1 MPREVGAYDAKT
13 HLPQLLRDVERGDRV
28 TITVRGKPVAE
39 LVPARRAG
47 GRTGDPVRAMQ
58 QFEPVRGVDPVVVAD
73 WIQEGRR

>member
-13 HLPQLLRDVERGDRV
+13 HLPQLLRDVEQGDRI

-39 LVPARRAG
+39 LVPA
-47 GRTGDPVRAMQ
+47 GRTVGRVGDAVRAMQ
-58 QFEPVRGVDPVVVAD
+58 HFEPVKGVDPAVVAD

>member
-13 HLPQLLRDVERGDRV
+13 HLPQLLRDVEQGDSI

-39 LVPARRAG
+39 LVPAQRTA
-47 GRTGDPVRAMQ
+47 GRTRDAVRAMQ
-58 QFEPVRGVDPVVVAD
+58 QFEPVKGLDPDMVAG

>member
-13 HLPQLLRDVERGDRV
+13 HLPQLLRDVEQGDSI

-39 LVPARRAG
+39 LVPARRASRRAG
-47 GRTGDPVRAMQ
+47 EAVRAMQ
-58 QFEPVRGVDPVVVAD
+58 QFEPVKGVEPETVGD

>member
-1 MPREVGAYDAKT
+1 MSREVGAYDAKT
-13 HLPQLLRDVERGDRV
+13 HLPQLLRDVERGDHV

-47 GRTGDPVRAMQ
+47 GRTGDAVRAMQ
-58 QFEPVRGVDPVVVAD
+58 QFELVKGIDSETVAD